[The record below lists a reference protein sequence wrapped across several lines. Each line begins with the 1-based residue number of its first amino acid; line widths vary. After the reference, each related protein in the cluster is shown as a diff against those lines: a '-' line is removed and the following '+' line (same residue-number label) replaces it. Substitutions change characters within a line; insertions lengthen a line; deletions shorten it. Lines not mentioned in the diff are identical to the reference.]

1 MKKDD
6 YVKLRDEN
14 IQTVYKKEV
23 TENVNAV
30 DNAHERVVRNLG
42 LEDRVFET
50 TKRSA
55 FISIKDHKIQF
66 MNDPKV
72 GLLNPCKPELV
83 PYWF

>member
-50 TKRSA
+50 TKRSEQGNMSYA
-55 FISIKDHKIQF
+55 WE
-66 MNDPKV
+66 MYN
-72 GLLNPCKPELV
+72 
-83 PYWF
+83 